1 MLNSYIWLRV
11 SDANHATICSCL
23 DVIFCI
29 MRQYT
34 IVLILKYLFFKDFVT
49 DYFFII
55 HSLTCSLQ
63 GKLDKYDEFAFSLL
77 YWGQW
82 LYIYFICF
90 CICVFYLLCSI
101 DMSIYSEYFLTVL
114 WLVKI
119 FALTNQATKIFLRSL
134 KQEIK

>member
-1 MLNSYIWLRV
+1 MLKSYMWPLLILNSYILTLIMLNSYIWLRV

-34 IVLILKYLFFKDFVT
+34 IVLILKYLFFKDFDT

-55 HSLTCSLQ
+55 HSLTWSLQ
-63 GKLDKYDEFAFSLL
+63 GQLDKYDEFAFSLL

-82 LYIYFICF
+82 LYIYIYMFLYLCIFIYF
-90 CICVFYLLCSI
+90 AQLTWVFTVSI
-101 DMSIYSEYFLTVL
+101 F
-114 WLVKI
+114 WL
-119 FALTNQATKIFLRSL
+119 SSD
-134 KQEIK
+134 

>member
-63 GKLDKYDEFAFSLL
+63 GQLNMMNLL
-77 YWGQW
+77 SHFCIEVSD
-82 LYIYFICF
+82 YIYIFICF
-90 CICVFYLLCSI
+90 CICVFLSTLLNWHEYLQWVFFDCP
-101 DMSIYSEYFLTVL
+101 LTSQN
-114 WLVKI
+114 I
-119 FALTNQATKIFLRSL
+119 CPNQPGNQDFFKVFE
-134 KQEIK
+134 QEIK